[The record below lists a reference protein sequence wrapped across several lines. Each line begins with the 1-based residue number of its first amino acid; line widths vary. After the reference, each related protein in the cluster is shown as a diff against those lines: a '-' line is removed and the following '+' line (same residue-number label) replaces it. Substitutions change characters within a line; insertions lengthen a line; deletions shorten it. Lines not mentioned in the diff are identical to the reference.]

1 MSMNSS
7 VRRLEGM
14 IAVVTGA
21 ASGIGRAT
29 AELFAREGGE
39 VWVLDR
45 DEEKGRLVAGGIQE
59 SGAQGYFLRVD
70 ISDPAQVQK
79 AAEVLT
85 SQSGRVDTL
94 CNCAGIGMRSLP
106 VTQLPI
112 EAWDQILNINL
123 RGTYLVAKF
132 IIPLMLARGGSIVNV
147 ASMAGLVAW
156 TRNAPAYSASKGGVI
171 ALTRAMA
178 VDYAAEGIRVNCICP
193 GVIRTPLTERRLSEP
208 EYRAHMIQQTPLGRI
223 GEPLE
228 VAYAA
233 LYLASHESS
242 FVTGHA
248 LVVDGGWTVQ

>member
-14 IAVVTGA
+14 IAVVTVA
-21 ASGIGRAT
+21 ASGIGRAS

-45 DEEKGRLVAGGIQE
+45 DEERGRLVAGGIQE
-59 SGAQGYFLRVD
+59 SGAQ
-70 ISDPAQVQK
+70 VQK
-79 AAEVLT
+79 AAGVLT
-85 SQSGRVDTL
+85 RQSGRGAAL
-94 CNCAGIGMRSLP
+94 CNCAGIGMSSLS

-112 EAWDQILNINL
+112 EARDQILNINL

-132 IIPLMLARGGSIVNV
+132 IIPLMPARGGSIVNV

-178 VDYAAEGIRVNCICP
+178 V
-193 GVIRTPLTERRLSEP
+193 TMRL
-208 EYRAHMIQQTPLGRI
+208 
-223 GEPLE
+223 GESGST
-228 VAYAA
+228 
-233 LYLASHESS
+233 ASVPASS
-242 FVTGHA
+242 RHPSRNTDSQSPSTGPI
-248 LVVDGGWTVQ
+248 